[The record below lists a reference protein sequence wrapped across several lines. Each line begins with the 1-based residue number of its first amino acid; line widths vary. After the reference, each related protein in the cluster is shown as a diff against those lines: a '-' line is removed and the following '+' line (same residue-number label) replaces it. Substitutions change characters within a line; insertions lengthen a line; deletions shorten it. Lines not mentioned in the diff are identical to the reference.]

1 MARWVVT
8 AGWPYVNYMP
18 HLGTLVGS
26 LLSADVFARYL
37 RLRGHDVLYV
47 TGSDEHGTPV
57 EVEAIKEGISPEE
70 LASANHERLVE
81 VLKGFRISTDN
92 YTRTHNPIHMRF
104 VQEFYRKV
112 YDNGHIVQ
120 KPEEQFYCENDQ
132 LFLPDR
138 FVKGVC
144 PVCGYED
151 AEGDQCPSC
160 GRLLTPTELREPT
173 CSVCGKTPRIKK
185 TTQWY
190 FDLPNFEA
198 FLKRLLEKSET
209 LTQNARSFSLQMIK
223 AGLKARSVTRD
234 NKWGIPA
241 PFPEAGGKTIYVW
254 MENMLGYVSAVVEH
268 FKERGEDDGWKE
280 YWQDPETNIIFFIG
294 KDNIP
299 FHALIFPALLRATD
313 DPYTF
318 RHHIAA
324 TEFLMWENQKFSKSK
339 RVGIWLDEALRSLP
353 ADYWRFSLILIRPE
367 VKDTSFS
374 WEHLEKAVNEE
385 LNDQLGNL
393 VQRIL
398 VLLNEHF
405 DGEVPEPKELSRT
418 QISLMNRVTAT
429 REKVEG
435 YIENYRL
442 QRALVSIMEL
452 VRKCNS
458 FLSLEEP
465 WHKVKTNRQEAGN
478 TLYAVFYALRA
489 VSVMLYPFLPF
500 SAEKLLGYLGIEPGE
515 IGWSQIGTS
524 VPKKHSVAGEHA
536 PLFFK
541 IDIGDVKKKL
551 EGNTAPREEAEE
563 LVSFEDFSKLDLRVA
578 KIVHAERVKGARE
591 LLRLDI
597 DVGDETRTTVAG
609 LASQYTPS
617 QLRGKTVIVICNLEP
632 RQIYGVTSEVMLLA
646 ASSKNREVAILT
658 PDKAV
663 EIGSRVH

>member
-1 MARWVVT
+1 MT

-37 RLRGHDVLYV
+37 RLRGHDVLFV

-57 EVEAIKEGISPEE
+57 EVEAINEGISPEE
-70 LASANHERLVE
+70 LASANHERVVK
-81 VLKGFRISTDN
+81 VLEGFGISTDN
-92 YTRTHNPIHMRF
+92 YTRTHNPIHMKF

-112 YDNGHIVQ
+112 YDNGHIAE
-120 KPEEQFYCENDQ
+120 KPEEQFYCKNDQ
-132 LFLPDR
+132 IFLPDR
-138 FVKGVC
+138 FVKGTC

-160 GRLLTPTELREPT
+160 GHLLTPTELREPT
-173 CSVCGKTPRIKK
+173 CSVCGITPRMTS

-190 FDLPNFEA
+190 FDLPSFEE
-198 FLKRLLEKSET
+198 FLKRLLQQSET
-209 LTQNARSFSLQMIK
+209 ITENAKSSSLQMIK
-223 AGLKARSVTRD
+223 AGLRARSVTRD

-241 PFPEAGGKTIYVW
+241 PFPEAEGKTIYVW
-254 MENMLGYVSAVVEH
+254 MENMLGYVSAVVEY
-268 FKERGEDDGWKE
+268 FKDRGKEESWKT

-299 FHALIFPALLRATD
+299 FHAVIFPALLQATG

-318 RHHIAA
+318 LHHIAA
-324 TEFLMWENQKFSKSK
+324 TEFLMWRGQPFSKSK

-398 VLLNEHF
+398 VLLNDHF
-405 DGEVPEPKELSRT
+405 DGEVPAPKEPTRM
-418 QISLMNRVTAT
+418 QISLTNDVTAT
-429 REKVEG
+429 RDTVED
-435 YIENYRL
+435 YMKSYRL

-458 FLSLEEP
+458 LLNLEEP
-465 WHKVKTNRQEAGN
+465 WHKVKTNKQEAGN
-478 TLYAVFYALRA
+478 TLTAVIYTLRA
-489 VSVMLYPFLPF
+489 VSVMLYPFLPL
-500 SAEKLLGYLGIEPGE
+500 SAEKLLSYLGIEPRE
-515 IGWSQIGTS
+515 IRWSQIGTS
-524 VPKKHSVAGEHA
+524 VPAKHSVAGKHP

-541 IDIGDVKKKL
+541 VDIKDIEKKL
-551 EGNTAPREEAEE
+551 EKHREFREKAEN

-578 KIVHAERVKGARE
+578 KILHAERVRGAKK

-597 DVGDETRTTVAG
+597 DMGGETRTTVAG
-609 LASQYTPS
+609 LASQYAPS
-617 QLRGKTVIVICNLEP
+617 QLVGKEVVVICNLEP

-646 ASSKNREVAILT
+646 ASSKDGEVAILT
-658 PDKAV
+658 PDKTV
-663 EIGSRVH
+663 EIGSKVH